1 MTNIVYL
8 VLFTAAAITGLV
20 NFLTYEKVKIWWSLI
35 TIGGIAYVAMTLR
48 YSIIRRASLAGILV
62 RQSIGA
68 QILRVRIDYMTGF
81 RGWSVNYAIPIL
93 ILFDVIAIVFLI
105 LINRLNWQSY
115 FMYQIAITIFS
126 FIPLILWAAGWI
138 TSPMMSVITVLL
150 SVSVLLITIILGDRS
165 VKKELKRR
173 FYF

>member
-1 MTNIVYL
+1 MTAV
-8 VLFTAAAITGLV
+8 AALMA
-20 NFLTYEKVKIWWSLI
+20 F
-35 TIGGIAYVAMTLR
+35 
-48 YSIIRRASLAGILV
+48 
-62 RQSIGA
+62 
-68 QILRVRIDYMTGF
+68 
-81 RGWSVNYAIPIL
+81 
-93 ILFDVIAIVFLI
+93 
-105 LINRLNWQSY
+105 NRLNWQSY

-138 TSPMMSVITVLL
+138 TSPMMSVITVIL

>member
-1 MTNIVYL
+1 
-8 VLFTAAAITGLV
+8 
-20 NFLTYEKVKIWWSLI
+20 
-35 TIGGIAYVAMTLR
+35 
-48 YSIIRRASLAGILV
+48 
-62 RQSIGA
+62 
-68 QILRVRIDYMTGF
+68 MTGF
-81 RGWSVNYAIPIL
+81 RGWSVNYAIPSL

-126 FIPLILWAAGWI
+126 FIPLILWRPAGYQ
-138 TSPMMSVITVLL
+138 PMMSVITVIL